1 MLHGSKGQWYVP
13 ITLMMSLVAVLFVD
27 TLGTAEQ
34 WMCTQPCSAWASSPS
49 QAHSLYVRSV
59 TDSRGHSQRFT
70 RRQDV
75 TRAVWPD
82 QGLKPCAMAQT
93 CDFISSCKSRLRLHH
108 HLLQS
113 GTPGW
118 RGLGW
123 LRAAVQLLHD
133 KGCVQ
138 TVLAAFGTTM
148 HALYAADAYIC
159 ET

>member
-1 MLHGSKGQWYVP
+1 MDVHTTLLSLGLLSFTGS
-13 ITLMMSLVAVLFVD
+13 LSLRAKCDVTRTD
-27 TLGTAEQ
+27 G
-34 WMCTQPCSAWASSPS
+34 PS
-49 QAHSLYVRSV
+49 

-123 LRAAVQLLHD
+123 LRGAVQLLHD
-133 KGCVQ
+133 KGWVQ